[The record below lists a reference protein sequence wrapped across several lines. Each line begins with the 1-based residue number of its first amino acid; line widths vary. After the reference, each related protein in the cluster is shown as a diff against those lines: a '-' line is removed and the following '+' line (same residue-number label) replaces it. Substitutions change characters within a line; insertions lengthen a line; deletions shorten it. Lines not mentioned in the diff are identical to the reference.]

1 MAIVLAA
8 VVAPTAAADPRP
20 NAVLPELWGVV
31 ANTSFRSA
39 TFTRL
44 QRAGINTVVIDSRGL
59 GLRQVD
65 RLTRAAGQARLR
77 VVQPASLPRPGTVVD
92 ARTTCNAFRSAHPGS
107 ACPLWASSLSS
118 AVRLA
123 RSGAADLVV
132 VRLPGPGSL
141 RAFARAPAGR
151 ILAIVPLGEHFR
163 ARSWRSAIKEASSD
177 ATLDLA
183 FAPRSAAQK
192 TVSGYLKLLDWSG
205 ATSRDRRAPS
215 NPTGLRIAQKTP
227 TTLGLSW
234 NASYDKRGVAGYD
247 FYVDGALFGITTSTT
262 YADSKLPC
270 GSSHILAVEAFD
282 AAGNH
287 SAKSSLGAETS
298 PCVLPPAID
307 ALAPSVPGNLQVSGR
322 TRSTIAL
329 TWSASIG
336 DLGVAGYGL
345 HRNNVL
351 VGSTQ
356 LTSFTFSGLSCGTY
370 YDLAVDAYDLSGT
383 RSPKTSTG
391 WQTLA
396 CPAPPPPPPPPPSP
410 PGSSDAIAFPRI
422 AQYNSFNWGDGST
435 QAHFQM
441 NGFQGCNPGVA
452 DKSYAL
458 NPKQVNFIIPTIPV
472 SPNGVTA
479 GPNCGATGT
488 GFGVSYG
495 AYDSITSPIA
505 SPYPGIGTIRAYRGA
520 ACPFG
525 DYACFSD
532 NTRIQPALLNFASQ
546 DTANWGA
553 ELRAH
558 FYQKDLSTGS
568 HPGVHGIWGD
578 NFAWW
583 GPYFKSRRS
592 AGGSPPLG
600 PAQAW
605 DDGSIENVS
614 ELHSLVPDA
623 LLGAN
628 GAGLACGFGNVY
640 VGSVPGKDCT
650 GAGDT
655 TLWEGYGG
663 YHYIHD
669 PATFDSAIAQF
680 KRWMSTP
687 ADDGHP
693 KRGMMNVFGI
703 TGQNALG
710 HVLTPQ
716 DQRLELAYACIGG
729 LYAWIVN
736 GDGWGTTAIPGTPA
750 GNNFAIPEMGDSAAY
765 PRGWLGLPTGTAVK
779 VASGEWKRM
788 FSEGTVYANATTR
801 AWSVD
806 GYTVPAQDGL
816 FVKL

>member
-1 MAIVLAA
+1 
-8 VVAPTAAADPRP
+8 
-20 NAVLPELWGVV
+20 
-31 ANTSFRSA
+31 
-39 TFTRL
+39 
-44 QRAGINTVVIDSRGL
+44 
-59 GLRQVD
+59 
-65 RLTRAAGQARLR
+65 
-77 VVQPASLPRPGTVVD
+77 
-92 ARTTCNAFRSAHPGS
+92 
-107 ACPLWASSLSS
+107 
-118 AVRLA
+118 
-123 RSGAADLVV
+123 
-132 VRLPGPGSL
+132 
-141 RAFARAPAGR
+141 
-151 ILAIVPLGEHFR
+151 
-163 ARSWRSAIKEASSD
+163 
-177 ATLDLA
+177 
-183 FAPRSAAQK
+183 
-192 TVSGYLKLLDWSG
+192 
-205 ATSRDRRAPS
+205 
-215 NPTGLRIAQKTP
+215 
-227 TTLGLSW
+227 
-234 NASYDKRGVAGYD
+234 
-247 FYVDGALFGITTSTT
+247 
-262 YADSKLPC
+262 
-270 GSSHILAVEAFD
+270 
-282 AAGNH
+282 
-287 SAKSSLGAETS
+287 
-298 PCVLPPAID
+298 
-307 ALAPSVPGNLQVSGR
+307 
-322 TRSTIAL
+322 
-329 TWSASIG
+329 
-336 DLGVAGYGL
+336 
-345 HRNNVL
+345 VL

-472 SPNGVTA
+472 SPDGVTA

-505 SPYPGIGTIRAYRGA
+505 SPYPGIGTIRAWSSV
-520 ACPFG
+520 ACPLG
-525 DYACFSD
+525 DYACFLD
-532 NTRIQPALLNFASQ
+532 GTRITPQLLNFAST
-546 DTANWGA
+546 DSADWA
-553 ELRAH
+553 AKVRAH
-558 FYQKDLSTGS
+558 FYRKDLSTGS

-788 FSEGTVYANATTR
+788 FSGGTVYANATTR

>member
-1 MAIVLAA
+1 MVLSA

-20 NAVLPELWGVV
+20 NAALPELWGVV

-65 RLTRAAGQARLR
+65 RLTRAAGQAGLR
-77 VVQPASLPRPGTVVD
+77 VVEPASLPRPGTVVD

-107 ACPLWASSLSS
+107 ACPLWASSLSF

-151 ILAIVPLGEHFR
+151 ILAVVPLGEHFR

-215 NPTGLRIAQKTP
+215 NPTGLRIAQKTL

-270 GSSHILAVEAFD
+270 GTSHILAVEAFD

-298 PCVLPPAID
+298 PCVLPPAFD
-307 ALAPSVPGNLQVSGR
+307 ALPPSVPGNLQVSGR

-329 TWSASIG
+329 TWSASID

-383 RSPKTSTG
+383 RSSKTSTG

-396 CPAPPPPPPPPPSP
+396 CPAPPPPPGTDTTP
-410 PGSSDAIAFPRI
+410 FPRM
-422 AQYNSFNWGDGST
+422 ASLLSFDFDNGVNT
-435 QAHFQM
+435 QHFQI
-441 NGFQGCNPGVA
+441 NVIYGCNPGMA
-452 DKSYAL
+452 DKSFAL
-458 NPKQVNFIIPTIPV
+458 NPKQVNLIVPTIPSRQTG
-472 SPNGVTA
+472 SPQA
-479 GPNCGATGT
+479 ELWRYQYR
-488 GFGVSYG
+488 FRVSYG
-495 AYDSITSPIA
+495 SYATLTSPIV
-505 SPYPGIGTIRAYRGA
+505 SPYPGIGTIRAYDA
-520 ACPFG
+520 SACPGG
-525 DYACFSD
+525 DQACLTD
-532 NTRIQPALLNFASQ
+532 NTRI
-546 DTANWGA
+546 
-553 ELRAH
+553 
-558 FYQKDLSTGS
+558 
-568 HPGVHGIWGD
+568 
-578 NFAWW
+578 
-583 GPYFKSRRS
+583 RS
-592 AGGSPPLG
+592 L
-600 PAQAW
+600 
-605 DDGSIENVS
+605 
-614 ELHSLVPDA
+614 
-623 LLGAN
+623 
-628 GAGLACGFGNVY
+628 
-640 VGSVPGKDCT
+640 DC
-650 GAGDT
+650 
-655 TLWEGYGG
+655 
-663 YHYIHD
+663 
-669 PATFDSAIAQF
+669 
-680 KRWMSTP
+680 
-687 ADDGHP
+687 
-693 KRGMMNVFGI
+693 
-703 TGQNALG
+703 
-710 HVLTPQ
+710 
-716 DQRLELAYACIGG
+716 
-729 LYAWIVN
+729 
-736 GDGWGTTAIPGTPA
+736 
-750 GNNFAIPEMGDSAAY
+750 
-765 PRGWLGLPTGTAVK
+765 
-779 VASGEWKRM
+779 
-788 FSEGTVYANATTR
+788 
-801 AWSVD
+801 
-806 GYTVPAQDGL
+806 
-816 FVKL
+816 